1 MTALHSIEVREP
13 FSEFRQWMD
22 GMHDGLNNKD
32 MRQRAHH
39 RKKTR
44 GDGAKMAADGMVR
57 KLFHDNY
64 KFESFKVSI

>member
-1 MTALHSIEVREP
+1 
-13 FSEFRQWMD
+13 MD